1 MIKRA
6 AIARAMILN
15 PEILFL
21 DEPSAG
27 LDPVSSARLDELILS
42 VRETTGA
49 AIVMVTHELPSI
61 FQVADRLLMLD
72 RKTKSII
79 ADGEPKFLRDH
90 CENLEVYNFLNRK
103 FINSSVL

>member
-1 MIKRA
+1 MVKRA

-27 LDPVSSARLDELILS
+27 LDPISSARLDKLILS

-61 FQVADRLLMLD
+61 FEIADRILMLD
-72 RKTKSII
+72 RETRSII
-79 ADGEPKFLRDH
+79 ADGNPRFLKNYSK
-90 CENLEVYNFLNRK
+90 NLQVHDFLNRK
-103 FINSSVL
+103 FTESAFL